1 MEASHS
7 ASLQESEVPNSI
19 RDESVVPVTTAVAQ
33 LGPYYVLLRAPQEF
47 KMIKAFESLALHG
60 FLEIRASRRQPV
72 RNLALAH
79 RRDHL
84 DFRYIEEQQMLSAT
98 CHRSLILGCSP
109 HVVRGGSMPL
119 RELF

>member
-1 MEASHS
+1 MEEPRVSKGSENPLSLMEAPHS

-72 RNLALAH
+72 
-79 RRDHL
+79 
-84 DFRYIEEQQMLSAT
+84 
-98 CHRSLILGCSP
+98 
-109 HVVRGGSMPL
+109 
-119 RELF
+119 